1 MKIDN
6 RKRIY
11 RFLDSLSQILNV
23 IFLNGDPNES
33 ISGRVWREQRWMA
46 VKWINRLFFWQV
58 EHCRG
63 AYQTDLE
70 RSAQY
75 LKRAR
80 R

>member
-11 RFLDSLSQILNV
+11 RFLDTLSQILNV

-33 ISGRVWREQRWMA
+33 ISGRCWREQRMTA
-46 VKWINRLFFWQV
+46 VKWINRLFWWQYQ
-58 EHCRG
+58 HCRS

-70 RSAQY
+70 RSKQY
-75 LKRAR
+75 LERAR